1 MQVFHVPSVCNAPI
15 KVIQLKSGTTLGMRQ
30 WKQSSRNTVK
40 KLWHTFTMTCS
51 QTDKKTEINDMIIWQ
66 HIQPLCNSFAWQKKT
81 HQTTVFTIQPSMAA
95 VKVTLVAFAADR
107 SAVVATL
114 LLGAGCAAIIWS
126 VACWAHSSTANPL
139 HTTAVVNSWDRQME
153 RWMDRHRSITQT
165 LLHTL
170 QTVPIMVVN
179 KKNCGTLTS
188 DGDGDSLTDGLADAV
203 VCSTNVQSGSTSL
216 YIVQHQ
222 RAAFLKLTTAVQ
234 WLLVLRQITDNRRAT
249 EMVFLLVLDP
259 LPNGKNGQQKIGQ
272 PENSATKND
281 RNAGS
286 VTGGI
291 ACISGTSTQTVRSPS
306 GAAERL

>member
-1 MQVFHVPSVCNAPI
+1 
-15 KVIQLKSGTTLGMRQ
+15 
-30 WKQSSRNTVK
+30 
-40 KLWHTFTMTCS
+40 
-51 QTDKKTEINDMIIWQ
+51 
-66 HIQPLCNSFAWQKKT
+66 
-81 HQTTVFTIQPSMAA
+81 
-95 VKVTLVAFAADR
+95 
-107 SAVVATL
+107 
-114 LLGAGCAAIIWS
+114 
-126 VACWAHSSTANPL
+126 
-139 HTTAVVNSWDRQME
+139 ME
-153 RWMDRHRSITQT
+153 RWTDGHRSITQT
-165 LLHTL
+165 LPHTL

-203 VCSTNVQSGSTSL
+203 VCSTNVQSGRTSL

-249 EMVFLLVLDP
+249 EMFFLLVLDP
-259 LPNGKNGQQKIGQ
+259 LPNEKNGQQKIGQ

-291 ACISGTSTQTVRSPS
+291 ACIGGTSKQTVRSPS